1 MKLAVVGLGKL
12 GAPLLAVLA
21 SRGFDVCGVD
31 LNATTVEM
39 INAGAAPI
47 KEPLLQEL
55 IAANRSRIRAT
66 SDWQSAITE
75 SDISFIIVPTPSG
88 ADGGFKNDYVLEAV
102 ENIARVLRHKSG
114 YHLVVVNSTT
124 MPGSVDGI
132 IRRRLELT
140 SGRKVG
146 QDIGLCY
153 NPEFVALGSVIE
165 DLQHPDFV
173 LIGQSDERAGALL
186 SQVYRR
192 VVGPATPISHMSC
205 INAEL
210 AKISVNTF
218 VTMKISFANLLSEI
232 CEGFAGADA
241 DVVTRAIAQD
251 SRISGKYLRGAT
263 AYGGP
268 CFPRDTIAFAT
279 AARVA
284 GVEAA
289 TAIATHSINQ
299 RQTARLLKLVETY
312 ANRGDTV
319 AVMGLAYKPSTNV
332 IEQAPGVML
341 GAALASAGYRVIG
354 HDPAAME
361 PARAVLG
368 PEVSFAASAEEA
380 VSRADVVAVMIPWS
394 EYREFFAAWT
404 GGRVRA
410 IIDCWRLL
418 DPAAA
423 DTALIQLGCGPSAGW
438 EDRRMQA
445 DLAAGS

>member
-251 SRISGKYLRGAT
+251 SRISGNICVA
-263 AYGGP
+263 P
-268 CFPRDTIAFAT
+268 PRT
-279 AARVA
+279 AA
-284 GVEAA
+284 
-289 TAIATHSINQ
+289 
-299 RQTARLLKLVETY
+299 
-312 ANRGDTV
+312 
-319 AVMGLAYKPSTNV
+319 P
-332 IEQAPGVML
+332 
-341 GAALASAGYRVIG
+341 
-354 HDPAAME
+354 
-361 PARAVLG
+361 
-368 PEVSFAASAEEA
+368 
-380 VSRADVVAVMIPWS
+380 VSRA
-394 EYREFFAAWT
+394 
-404 GGRVRA
+404 
-410 IIDCWRLL
+410 
-418 DPAAA
+418 
-423 DTALIQLGCGPSAGW
+423 IQLPSRQRPGLQ
-438 EDRRMQA
+438 ESKRQRRLRRIRSTSARLPVSSSWWRHMRT
-445 DLAAGS
+445 AATRWR